1 MPLRATSE
9 MKKSDLVGCYKTSVF
24 MRRVSLG
31 SLTWTL
37 ADSAVFLASPRVC
50 CNKSY
55 KLQDFYPIGQDAY
68 QKNSYFHVDLLLKI
82 LISKRGGRSEKER
95 RKKSIK
101 TLHDGYKDQ
110 KCIAARRKQL
120 LELNTEWFLAI
131 PSRLNHIE

>member
-1 MPLRATSE
+1 
-9 MKKSDLVGCYKTSVF
+9 
-24 MRRVSLG
+24 
-31 SLTWTL
+31 
-37 ADSAVFLASPRVC
+37 LASPRVC

-68 QKNSYFHVDLLLKI
+68 QKNSYFLFTFFLFSVDLLLKF
-82 LISKRGGRSEKER
+82 LIRSEEGEASER
-95 RKKSIK
+95 EKRKSIK